1 MKTLKSVRVR
11 ACCISFSCNFG
22 TSSEDNS
29 KEIILHIYKETND
42 QVCVITVV
50 MCCSLIVAKGEFL
63 LSE

>member
-1 MKTLKSVRVR
+1 MKTLKSVRVH

-50 MCCSLIVAKGEFL
+50 
-63 LSE
+63 